1 MSTIPA
7 LHAAHRARAW
17 AWWLIPAIA
26 LGALIA
32 WETDW
37 GRHVLWVPAAPAP
50 VTPKPVQSSVLPE
63 YQLEGGIAARSETVS
78 RTLFNA
84 TRRPAPVLAAEGGG
98 PRRIQPGQFQLVGTT
113 VTGDRN
119 VAFLKEVNGGKARTV
134 RQGDEING
142 MQVAL
147 VAPDRVRLTAGDDSE
162 ELVLKV
168 ARGPKTTLAA
178 APPLPAAVNTGQAA
192 PAAAAAAQ
200 AAQQRAQ
207 APGASGA
214 PSPAAVRRANRRAA
228 ADTGAAQGSAAT
240 GSSAQ
245 PAANP
250 QAPSNW
256 DSVYQNMQQQQQ
268 QPRRQQGK

>member
-17 AWWLIPAIA
+17 AWWLIPAVA
-26 LGALIA
+26 LGALIG

-178 APPLPAAVNTGQAA
+178 APPPPAAANTGQAA